1 VNNLL
6 IYKEGNFPLL
16 VCVGHES
23 VMYIFLKN
31 RNIMELKHI
40 NFILKKVSKK
50 LCFLDF
56 VMIK

>member
-1 VNNLL
+1 VNKP
-6 IYKEGNFPLL
+6 IYPKEGQFPLL